1 MTPELWLPVSEARRA
16 SPEPV
21 KRTRGTPPSAR
32 TRDGKRR
39 SHRKALHWRRV
50 PSLTLDQPW
59 LSHQRKRDKRRYRIT
74 GQSEDGRACDV
85 TKCQWL
91 TGLDRQLPEIQR
103 PPLLNL
109 RFDVVLFTHRDA
121 TSRDDAIRL
130 CGARSSAHQSD
141 RDHPGGCRS
150 LLLHAERPDLGGE
163 TKAIA
168 VEDLTGIQITA
179 TRLAEFV
186 SGRQHRDVERS
197 EDRAASSPPT
207 PAGQYPAVSID
218 VPPPPVRPLVE
229 CRSLADGCVDPAGQQ
244 AR

>member
-1 MTPELWLPVSEARRA
+1 M
-16 SPEPV
+16 
-21 KRTRGTPPSAR
+21 
-32 TRDGKRR
+32 
-39 SHRKALHWRRV
+39 

-130 CGARSSAHQSD
+130 CGGPLQRLTNLIGIIRRLPQSL
-141 RDHPGGCRS
+141 PSCR
-150 LLLHAERPDLGGE
+150 AP
-163 TKAIA
+163 
-168 VEDLTGIQITA
+168 
-179 TRLAEFV
+179 
-186 SGRQHRDVERS
+186 
-197 EDRAASSPPT
+197 
-207 PAGQYPAVSID
+207 
-218 VPPPPVRPLVE
+218 
-229 CRSLADGCVDPAGQQ
+229 
-244 AR
+244 